1 MDIFFTYLYQISFT
15 VSILV
20 LISLGLALIFGM
32 MKVINLAQGEFL
44 MLGAYFCVLTSNLGA
59 PLWVAIPVAGILV
72 GLFGV
77 IVERTIIQWLYGRV
91 LDTLLATWG
100 ISLLMIGII
109 TTVAGPQSYSV
120 SSNIGRLEVGD
131 FVIPGWS
138 MVIIAGAILM
148 LLSTYLIL
156 RFTNLGLIVR
166 GTMQNPQM
174 ASALG
179 TNTSMIYMMTFG
191 FGSAMTGLAGAL
203 LVPLFGASPTMG
215 GLYIGKAFIA
225 VISGGPWPLIGTIS
239 ASGLFGSIDG
249 VVSYLFSPVFGEIFV
264 LLVAIVM
271 LRLLPSG
278 ITGRMRKGI

>member
-1 MDIFFTYLYQISFT
+1 MDTLFIYLYQISFT

-59 PLWVAIPVAGILV
+59 PLWVAIPAAGVLV

-77 IVERTIIQWLYGRV
+77 IVERTVIQWLYGRV

-100 ISLLMIGII
+100 ISLLMIGIV

-120 SSNIGRLEVGD
+120 SSNIGRLEVSG
-131 FVIPGWS
+131 FVMPGWS
-138 MVIIAGAILM
+138 MVIIAGAMLM
-148 LLSTYLIL
+148 LLTTYLIL

-225 VISGGPWPLIGTIS
+225 VISGGPWPLIGTMS

-249 VVSYLFSPVFGEIFV
+249 VVSYLFSPVLGEIFV
-264 LLVAIVM
+264 LSVAIVM

>member
-1 MDIFFTYLYQISFT
+1 LDTLFVYLYQVAFAF
-15 VSILV
+15 SILV

-44 MLGAYFCVLTSNLGA
+44 MLGAYVCVLTTGLGT
-59 PLWVAIPVAGILV
+59 PLWVAIPIAGVAV

-77 IVERTIIQWLYGRV
+77 IVERLVIQWLYGRV

-100 ISLLMIGII
+100 ISLLMIGAI

-120 SSNIGRLEVGD
+120 SSGMGRLEVGG
-131 FVIPGWS
+131 FTMPGYS
-138 MVIIAGAILM
+138 MIIIAGAVLM
-148 LLSTYLIL
+148 LVATLVIL

-179 TNTSMIYMMTFG
+179 TNTSRIYMLTFG
-191 FGSAMTGLAGAL
+191 FGSALTGLAGAL

-225 VISGGPWPLIGTIS
+225 VISGGPWPLIGSVS
-239 ASGLFGSIDG
+239 ASGLYGSIDG
-249 VVSYLFSPVFGEIFV
+249 IVSYLFSPVLGEIVV

>member
-1 MDIFFTYLYQISFT
+1 MESALVYLYQVAFAF
-15 VSILV
+15 SILV

-44 MLGAYFCVLTSNLGA
+44 MLGAYFCVLCSGLGL
-59 PLWVAIPVAGILV
+59 PLWIAIPIAGILV

-77 IVERTIIQWLYGRV
+77 VVERTVIQWLYGRV

-100 ISLLMIGII
+100 ISLLMIGVI

-120 SSNIGRLEVGD
+120 SSGMGRLEFGG
-131 FVIPGWS
+131 FVMPGYS
-138 MVIIAGAILM
+138 MVIIAGALLM
-148 LLSTYLIL
+148 LAGTFVIL

-174 ASALG
+174 AAALG
-179 TNTSMIYMMTFG
+179 TNTSMIYMLTFG
-191 FGSAMTGLAGAL
+191 FGSALTGLAGAL

-225 VISGGPWPLIGTIS
+225 VISGGPWPLIGSVS
-239 ASGLFGSIDG
+239 ASGLYGTIDG
-249 VVSYLFSPVFGEIFV
+249 VISYLFTPVLGEIIV

>member
-1 MDIFFTYLYQISFT
+1 METALIYLYQVAFAF
-15 VSILV
+15 SILV

-44 MLGAYFCVLTSNLGA
+44 MLGAYFCVLCSGMGL
-59 PLWVAIPVAGILV
+59 PLWTAIPVAGVLV

-77 IVERTIIQWLYGRV
+77 VVERTVIQWLYGRV

-100 ISLLMIGII
+100 ISLLMIGVI

-120 SSNIGRLEVGD
+120 SSGMGRLEVGG
-131 FVIPGWS
+131 FVMPGYS
-138 MVIIAGAILM
+138 MVIIAGALLM
-148 LLSTYLIL
+148 LAGTFVIL

-174 ASALG
+174 AAALG
-179 TNTSMIYMMTFG
+179 TNTSMIYMLTFG
-191 FGSAMTGLAGAL
+191 FGSALTGLAGAL

-225 VISGGPWPLIGTIS
+225 VISGGPWPLIGSVS
-239 ASGLFGSIDG
+239 ASGLYGTIDG
-249 VVSYLFSPVFGEIFV
+249 VISYLFTPVLGEIVV

>member
-1 MDIFFTYLYQISFT
+1 MDIFFVYLYQISFT

-120 SSNIGRLEVGD
+120 SSNIGRLEFGSV
-131 FVIPGWS
+131 VIPGWS

-148 LLSTYLIL
+148 LLATYLIL

-225 VISGGPWPLIGTIS
+225 VISGGPWPLIGTVS

-249 VVSYLFSPVFGEIFV
+249 VVSYLFSPVIGEIFV

>member
-1 MDIFFTYLYQISFT
+1 MDTLFIYLYQISFT

-59 PLWVAIPVAGILV
+59 PLWVAIPAAGVLV

-77 IVERTIIQWLYGRV
+77 IVERTVIQWLYGRV

-100 ISLLMIGII
+100 ISLLMIGIV

-120 SSNIGRLEVGD
+120 SSNIGRLEVSG
-131 FVIPGWS
+131 FVMPGWS
-138 MVIIAGAILM
+138 MVIIAGAMLM
-148 LLSTYLIL
+148 LLTTYLIL

-225 VISGGPWPLIGTIS
+225 VISGGPWPLIGTMS

-249 VVSYLFSPVFGEIFV
+249 VVSYLFSPVLGEIFV

>member
-1 MDIFFTYLYQISFT
+1 MDNVSIYLYQVGFA

-44 MLGAYFCVLTSNLGA
+44 MLGAYSCVFTSSLGA
-59 PLWVAIPVAGILV
+59 PLWIAVPLAGLMV

-77 IVERTIIQWLYGRV
+77 VVERTVIKWLYGRV

-100 ISLLMIGII
+100 ISLLMVGVI
-109 TTVAGPQSYSV
+109 TTIAGPQSHSV
-120 SSNIGRLEVGD
+120 SAGTGRIEIGGFE
-131 FVIPGWS
+131 IPGWS
-138 MVIIAGAILM
+138 MVIIAGAVLM
-148 LLSTYLIL
+148 LLTTYLIL

-179 TNTSMIYMMTFG
+179 TNNSMIYMLTFG
-191 FGSAMTGLAGAL
+191 FGSALTGLAGAL

-215 GLYIGKAFIA
+215 SLYIGKAFIA
-225 VISGGPWPLIGTIS
+225 VISGGPWPLIGTMS
-239 ASGLFGSIDG
+239 ASGLYGSIDG
-249 VVSYLFSPVFGEIFV
+249 VISYLFSPVLGEIIV
-264 LLVAIVM
+264 LLIAIMM

>member
-1 MDIFFTYLYQISFT
+1 METAFVYLYQVSFAF
-15 VSILV
+15 SILV

-44 MLGAYFCVLTSNLGA
+44 MLGAYFCVLGSGMGL
-59 PLWVAIPVAGILV
+59 PLWLAIPLAGVMV

-77 IVERTIIQWLYGRV
+77 VVERTVIQWLYGRV

-100 ISLLMIGII
+100 ISLLMIGVI

-120 SSNIGRLEVGD
+120 SSGMGRLEVGG
-131 FVIPGWS
+131 FVMPGYS
-138 MVIIAGAILM
+138 MVIIAGAVLM
-148 LLSTYLIL
+148 LVGTFIIL

-179 TNTSMIYMMTFG
+179 TNTSQIYMMTFG
-191 FGSAMTGLAGAL
+191 FGSALTGLAGAL

-225 VISGGPWPLIGTIS
+225 VISGGPWPLIGSVS
-239 ASGLFGSIDG
+239 ASGLYGTIDG
-249 VVSYLFSPVFGEIFV
+249 VISYLFTPVLGEIVV

>member
-1 MDIFFTYLYQISFT
+1 LDTVFTYLYQVGFA

-44 MLGAYFCVLTSNLGA
+44 MLGAYFCVLTSYLGA
-59 PLWVAIPVAGILV
+59 PLWIAIPVAGVLV

-77 IVERTIIQWLYGRV
+77 VVERTVIQWLYGRV

-100 ISLLMIGII
+100 ISLLMIGVI
-109 TTVAGPQSYSV
+109 TTVAGPQSHSV
-120 SSNIGRLEVGD
+120 SAGMGRVEFGG
-131 FVIPGWS
+131 FVMPGWS
-138 MVIIAGAILM
+138 MVIIAGAVLM
-148 LLSTYLIL
+148 LAATFVIL

-179 TNTSMIYMMTFG
+179 TNTSQIYMLTFG
-191 FGSAMTGLAGAL
+191 FGSAITGLAGAL

-215 GLYIGKAFIA
+215 SLYIGKAFIA
-225 VISGGPWPLIGTIS
+225 VISGGPWPLIGTMS
-239 ASGLFGSIDG
+239 ASGLYGSIDG
-249 VVSYLFSPVFGEIFV
+249 VISYLFSPVLGEIIV
-264 LLVAIVM
+264 LLVAIGM

>member
-1 MDIFFTYLYQISFT
+1 METALIYLYQVAFAF
-15 VSILV
+15 SILV

-44 MLGAYFCVLTSNLGA
+44 MLGAYFCVLGNGMGL
-59 PLWVAIPVAGILV
+59 PLWTAIPVAGVLV

-77 IVERTIIQWLYGRV
+77 VVERTVIQWLYGRV

-100 ISLLMIGII
+100 ISLLMIGVI

-120 SSNIGRLEVGD
+120 SSGMGRLEVGG
-131 FVIPGWS
+131 FVMPGYS
-138 MVIIAGAILM
+138 MVIIAGALLM
-148 LLSTYLIL
+148 LAGTFVIL

-174 ASALG
+174 AAALG
-179 TNTSMIYMMTFG
+179 TNTSMIYMLTFG
-191 FGSAMTGLAGAL
+191 FGSALTGLAGAL

-225 VISGGPWPLIGTIS
+225 VISGGPWPLIGSVS
-239 ASGLFGSIDG
+239 ASGLYGTIDG
-249 VVSYLFSPVFGEIFV
+249 VISYLFTPVLGEIVV

>member
-1 MDIFFTYLYQISFT
+1 MATAFVYLYQISFAF
-15 VSILV
+15 SILV

-44 MLGAYFCVLTSNLGA
+44 MLGAYVCVLGSGWGL
-59 PLWVAIPVAGILV
+59 PLWLAIPLAGVLV

-77 IVERTIIQWLYGRV
+77 VVERTVIQWLYGRV

-100 ISLLMIGII
+100 ISLLMIGVI

-120 SSNIGRLEVGD
+120 SSGMGRLEVAG
-131 FVIPGWS
+131 FVMPGYS
-138 MVIIAGAILM
+138 MVIIAGAVLM
-148 LLSTYLIL
+148 LVGTYLIL

-191 FGSAMTGLAGAL
+191 FGSALTGLAGAL

-225 VISGGPWPLIGTIS
+225 VISGGPWPLIGSVS
-239 ASGLFGSIDG
+239 ASGLYGTIDG
-249 VVSYLFSPVFGEIFV
+249 VISYLFTPVLGEIVV

>member
-1 MDIFFTYLYQISFT
+1 LDIFFTYLYQISFT

>member
-1 MDIFFTYLYQISFT
+1 LDTLFVYLYQVAFAF
-15 VSILV
+15 SILV

-44 MLGAYFCVLTSNLGA
+44 MLGAYVCVLTTGLGT
-59 PLWVAIPVAGILV
+59 PLWIAIPIAGVAV

-77 IVERTIIQWLYGRV
+77 IVERLVIQWLYGRV

-100 ISLLMIGII
+100 ISLLMIGAI

-120 SSNIGRLEVGD
+120 SSGMGRLEVGG
-131 FVIPGWS
+131 FTMPGYS
-138 MVIIAGAILM
+138 MIIIAGAVLM
-148 LLSTYLIL
+148 LVATLVIL

-179 TNTSMIYMMTFG
+179 TNTSRIYMLTFG
-191 FGSAMTGLAGAL
+191 FGSALTGLAGAL

-225 VISGGPWPLIGTIS
+225 VISGGPWPLIGSVS
-239 ASGLFGSIDG
+239 ASGLYGSIDG
-249 VVSYLFSPVFGEIFV
+249 IVSYLFSPVLGEIVV

>member
-1 MDIFFTYLYQISFT
+1 LDTLFVYLYQVAFAF
-15 VSILV
+15 SILV

-44 MLGAYFCVLTSNLGA
+44 MLGAYVCVLTTGLGT
-59 PLWVAIPVAGILV
+59 PLWIAIPIAGVAV

-77 IVERTIIQWLYGRV
+77 IVERLVIQWLYGRV

-100 ISLLMIGII
+100 ISLLMIGAI

-120 SSNIGRLEVGD
+120 SSGMGRLEVGG
-131 FVIPGWS
+131 FTMPGYS
-138 MVIIAGAILM
+138 MIIIAGAVLM
-148 LLSTYLIL
+148 LAATLVIL

-179 TNTSMIYMMTFG
+179 TNTSRIYMLTFG
-191 FGSAMTGLAGAL
+191 FGSALTGLAGAL

-225 VISGGPWPLIGTIS
+225 VISGGPWPLIGSVS
-239 ASGLFGSIDG
+239 ASGLYGSIDG
-249 VVSYLFSPVFGEIFV
+249 VISYLFSPVLGEIVV

>member
-1 MDIFFTYLYQISFT
+1 METALVYVYQVAFAF
-15 VSILV
+15 SILV

-44 MLGAYFCVLTSNLGA
+44 MLGAYFCVLGSGLGL
-59 PLWVAIPVAGILV
+59 PLWLAIPLAGVLV

-77 IVERTIIQWLYGRV
+77 VVERTVIQWLYGRV

-100 ISLLMIGII
+100 ISLLMIGVI

-120 SSNIGRLEVGD
+120 SSGMGRLEVAG
-131 FVIPGWS
+131 FVMPGYS
-138 MVIIAGAILM
+138 MIIIAGAVLM
-148 LLSTYLIL
+148 LVGTFVIL
-156 RFTNLGLIVR
+156 RFTNLGLLVR

-191 FGSAMTGLAGAL
+191 FGSALTGLAGAL

-225 VISGGPWPLIGTIS
+225 VISGGPWPLMGSVS
-239 ASGLFGSIDG
+239 ASGLYGTIDG
-249 VVSYLFSPVFGEIFV
+249 VISYLFTPVLGEIVV